1 MTDIITYEICA
12 TGSGGNGS
20 REETDTDKDVVRDI
34 PSVET
39 NLFPERIIE
48 TASPGSDR
56 DVTLFRSLDFF
67 LSSSLLTFTAT
78 GDTVR
83 YPIQANT
90 LSISDNFTS
99 GQPETNLDNVRYL
112 TGLLYHPNTETN
124 VTSVGNS
131 ENSVNM
137 RMTPGNDYSSPR
149 LMKLAEN
156 NYDYFYCP
164 FVVLEESSRLQ
175 GRKIISTMNYVFMH
189 QLYKDEP
196 FLEHFPQE
204 EKQEAFA
211 LNYTFGKNVPNS
223 LSSRFPKP
231 KPDSANKYLHALI
244 QPGQKYLDVT
254 FEAPQPFYEDEM
266 DHIQTGNPITA
277 DVKVV
282 ITSDYSQDGSSVQ
295 GFSDTTD
302 DEKRKKSVYRL
313 YKEEQLTTRQVC
325 EDKVG
330 SVVKFTSNN
339 VDEFSDI
346 SDEFKSQFS
355 KRVEIN
361 ISAPTG
367 RNNFVSDLLNEY
379 DMDKYIMQMM
389 SDTDGLY
396 QGQDA
401 ISDVAK
407 KDLFV
412 DQFYD
417 SDSFSI
423 NSDEYYLQY
432 AQPGE
437 SATDVKARVDAL
449 LPNYND
455 SRFLEN
461 IESSVW
467 TKYEDSLGLIKF
479 TIPSDATFET
489 IQGATIPL
497 RNVFGDTPGL
507 FGTGSIVN
515 ELEYP
520 LGFRDGAPSLWQLD
534 EIKYAICAAKLKTML
549 EPKGVRSYADILSG
563 EKCFSEI
570 IGYKVNKHEVIN
582 GIVEKE
588 PVQQFYLM
596 GHGRNNEINFC
607 DSQVIFEK
615 SYQYEIFSINF
626 VVGSIYEHRS
636 VSRTN
641 VEALSDKTIIRNE
654 VASQQSWSI
663 IEAPFFKKRV
673 SIVDRPPIAPQVT
686 FLPFQGIED
695 RLRIML
701 QSNFGSVKQK
711 PIKILEQDNELIK
724 KMRAAQPS
732 NVTTGEI
739 EYSNDSLPESF
750 QAIRLETPPESY
762 SDFSNS
768 THVREYPTIGRTI
781 IIEEDIFEANKNYYY
796 IFRALDKRGISN
808 PTEVYRFRLVSYAN
822 GIFMDVEQ
830 YDFKEPEI
838 GEICFRELIQIEPNL
853 KQRSIDFSNIDS
865 VGTPEF
871 FNQAPPIRDIKLG
884 NEKTD
889 PVWGRKFKM
898 RITSKSSGR
907 AMDVIF
913 KFKQDKD
920 TIDPTFGFPGVDE
933 NEGPC
938 D

>member
-20 REETDTDKDVVRDI
+20 IENTRDEESSVRQL
-34 PSVET
+34 PPPET
-39 NLFPERIIE
+39 NLFPERIIK
-48 TASPGSDR
+48 TTSPGSDR
-56 DVTLFRSLDFF
+56 DITLFRSLDFF
-67 LSSSLLTFTAT
+67 QQSSLLTFTAV
-78 GDTVR
+78 DDVVR
-83 YPIQANT
+83 YPIEAST
-90 LSISDNFTS
+90 LPISDDLTPR
-99 GQPETNLDNVRYL
+99 QPETSLDNARYL
-112 TGLLYHPNTETN
+112 TGLLYRPDNETN
-124 VTSVGNS
+124 ITSVSNTLNS
-131 ENSVNM
+131 QNI
-137 RMTPGNDYSSPR
+137 RMNPGNEYSSPD
-149 LMKLAEN
+149 LIKLAQL
-156 NYDYFYCP
+156 NYSDFYCP
-164 FVVLEESSRLQ
+164 FVALEESSRLQ
-175 GRKIISTMNYVFMH
+175 GRKIISTMDYIFMH
-189 QLYKDEP
+189 QLYKDAP
-196 FLEHFPQE
+196 FLEHFPQVKKE
-204 EKQEAFA
+204 EAFA
-211 LNYTFGKNVPNS
+211 LNYTFGKNVPNGL
-223 LSSRFPKP
+223 LSNFPKP
-231 KPDSANKYLHALI
+231 KPSSASKYQFPLI
-244 QPGQKYLDVT
+244 HPGQRYLDVT
-254 FEAPQPFYEDEM
+254 FQAPQPFYEDEM
-266 DHIQTGNPITA
+266 DHIQAGNPVTA
-277 DVKVV
+277 DVKVI

-325 EDKVG
+325 EDRAG
-330 SVVKFTSNN
+330 NIVKFTSNN

-367 RNNFVSDLLNEY
+367 RNDFVSDLLKEY

-396 QGQDA
+396 QGQDSVND
-401 ISDVAK
+401 IAK
-407 KDLFV
+407 KGLFV

-437 SATDVKARVDAL
+437 TAADVRARVDAL

-461 IESSVW
+461 IDSSVW
-467 TKYEDSLGLIKF
+467 TKYEDSLGLVKF

-489 IQGATIPL
+489 MQGATIPL

-520 LGFRDGAPSLWQLD
+520 LGFRDNAPSLWQLD
-534 EIKYAICAAKLKTML
+534 EIKYAICVAKLKTML
-549 EPKGVRSYADILSG
+549 EPRGIRSYADILSG
-563 EKCFSEI
+563 EKCFSET
-570 IGYKVNKHEVIN
+570 IGYKINKHEVIN
-582 GIVEKE
+582 GIAEKE

-626 VVGSIYEHRS
+626 VVGSIYEHS
-636 VSRTN
+636 PVSRNN
-641 VEALSDKTIIRNE
+641 VETLADKTIIRNE
-654 VASQQSWSI
+654 VISQQAWSI

-711 PIKILEQDNELIK
+711 PIKILEQDEELIK
-724 KMRAAQPS
+724 KMRIAQSS

-750 QAIRLETPPESY
+750 QAIRLETAPESY
-762 SDFSNS
+762 NDFSNS

-781 IIEEDIFEANKNYYY
+781 IIEEDVFEPNKNYYY
-796 IFRALDKRGISN
+796 IFRALDKRGVSN

-853 KQRSIDFSNIDS
+853 KQRSVDFSNIES
-865 VGTPEF
+865 LGTPEF

-907 AMDVIF
+907 AMDVVF

-920 TIDPTFGFPGVDE
+920 TIDPTFGFPSVDE
-933 NEGPC
+933 NEEPC